1 MRIVKIENNK
11 IYSTSTLCEKTDIFE
26 IVEKIPVGFFVWNIG
41 ENMGTHE
48 YIPVCEDLHPEDKD
62 NYEINTATLK
72 AVKVAPDEWE
82 KLNKAA
88 SWGVGNLKQAEKA
101 LKSKRHG
108 YTSERKRAAAELTIE
123 IFRRICEQ
131 PKRSDFGASA
141 VGWSPG
147 SDDGGPENE
156 REVLNME
163 KLKRLQKKLS
173 GCGYDAELIT
183 VYNRNGEDVPA
194 LRINTD
200 YEGQYPTKETHTKIN
215 EIRKLCK
222 NHVTECRGFY
232 TAVFIY

>member
-1 MRIVKIENNK
+1 MTKFKIENNK

-26 IVEKIPVGFFVWNIG
+26 IVEKIPVGFFIWNIG

-101 LKSKRHG
+101 IKSKRHG
-108 YTSERKRAAAELTIE
+108 YTSDRKRVAAELTIE

-131 PKRSDFGASA
+131 SKQPH
-141 VGWSPG
+141 
-147 SDDGGPENE
+147 GGL
-156 REVLNME
+156 V
-163 KLKRLQKKLS
+163 Q
-173 GCGYDAELIT
+173 GCNLA
-183 VYNRNGEDVPA
+183 
-194 LRINTD
+194 TD
-200 YEGQYPTKETHTKIN
+200 ETSTQ
-215 EIRKLCK
+215 
-222 NHVTECRGFY
+222 
-232 TAVFIY
+232 